1 MLKNITLGGKST
13 SEFCTGHLKL
23 LAIEKQDLKLCKMDT
38 LNKTMI
44 ISSVSYNNMD
54 KMFIPEKLINV
65 TIKIFRHIIFYFV
78 KSSKKNLPL
87 FSESSKKAKFSAKEP

>member
-13 SEFCTGHLKL
+13 NEFCTGHLKL

-44 ISSVSYNNMD
+44 ISSVLYNNMD
-54 KMFIPEKLINV
+54 KMFISEKLINV
-65 TIKIFRHIIFYFV
+65 TINIFRHIIFI
-78 KSSKKNLPL
+78 L
-87 FSESSKKAKFSAKEP
+87 

>member
-44 ISSVSYNNMD
+44 ISSVFYNNMD
-54 KMFIPEKLINV
+54 KMFISEKLINV
-65 TIKIFRHIIFYFV
+65 TFKFFQAYNFLFC
-78 KSSKKNLPL
+78 KKQ
-87 FSESSKKAKFSAKEP
+87 